1 MNFRLNITML
11 ILCVCVATRTAWAHS
26 GDEPPLYVA
35 ADGADAGL
43 CTDPATPCRSID
55 YALDKV
61 GKGGQIRVAAGQ
73 YLVSDLDVLFH
84 LVNGSV
90 DIVGGYDRASGF
102 RVPSQNG
109 TVLTGV
115 PLEFAE
121 PLADRGFLVIAD
133 SKGADRDAYA
143 AVQQKL
149 GLHAALKSSLPAAP
163 CVGGSVAGMACL
175 NVDLLSHVG
184 SADISAQ
191 PGDAADVWGFVDL
204 NTNREYAIVGF
215 DIGTAIFDVTDPE
228 NPREVGFVDGQ
239 RTSWRDIKVYQYWN
253 SAQARWNARAYI
265 TTDGSTDGLFVI
277 ELSDLPHRVSRLAYA
292 SDFLAAHNVY
302 LTSTDF
308 GTGLAEGD
316 RAPSIIIAGSSIAS
330 GPYRAY
336 SVGNPDTPRFEVMP
350 GSGRADYMH
359 DAASMIITDSR
370 KDTQC
375 ANAVSFCELLF
386 DFNETSVDIWDVTNA
401 GGPVRLSRTTYPNV
415 GYVHSGWPSED
426 QRYLFVQDEL
436 DERDRGLN
444 TTLRVLDLANLS
456 SPVSA
461 GTWTGPTNAIDHN
474 GFVRGN
480 RYYMSNYSRGLTI
493 LDITNVTDLQLVG
506 RLDTFPGSDGT
517 GFVGAWGAYPYFHS
531 GHIAV
536 SDIDSGFYM
545 VADRTL
551 DVPEGRLAFS
561 SASYGGSEGMQLQI
575 PVSRLGGT
583 SGDVSTGYEILAVT
597 ANNTDV
603 QSAGGSLNWSNGD
616 GADKLITLDLH
627 GDADS
632 GEGLER
638 LLVRLS
644 APTGG
649 ATLDAQRVASVY
661 ISEPGA
667 APSVAFDQ
675 DVVRIAER
683 GFATAVLVV
692 RRFGSAAGAVSVD
705 YAVTAGDAN
714 AGSDFQGATSGTL
727 NWGDGDADPKWIEFA
742 IVDDGTGEAEE
753 FIEVSL
759 GNASGASLG
768 LLASSTVLI
777 ADGFGQNRA
786 PNAVAGTSQTVS
798 SGASVTLNGSASNDP
813 DGDTLTY
820 QWTQTAGTAVTI
832 SNTGSATATFTA
844 PSVTSDALLQFE
856 LRVSDGLLQDA
867 AATTVTVR
875 RPDTVQSGGSGGG
888 STGWFALIV
897 MLLLFFARRFRP
909 VPAAGCRQRP

>member
-1 MNFRLNITML
+1 MQSRLNITML
-11 ILCVCVATRTAWAHS
+11 ILFVCLTMRTVWAHS
-26 GDEPPLYVA
+26 GDEPPLFVA
-35 ADGADAGL
+35 ADGTDAGL
-43 CTDPATPCRSID
+43 CTDPATPCRSIE
-55 YALDKV
+55 YALEKV

-73 YLVSDLDVLFH
+73 YLVNDSEVLFH

-102 RVPSQNG
+102 RVPSQNP

-121 PLADRGFLVIAD
+121 PLVERGFAVIAD
-133 SKGADRDAYA
+133 SKGAGRDAYNT
-143 AVQQKL
+143 VQQKL

-184 SADISAQ
+184 STDISAQ
-191 PGDAADVWGFVDL
+191 PGNAADVWGFVDL

-253 SAQARWNARAYI
+253 NAQERWNAHAYI

-292 SDFLAAHNVY
+292 SDFSAAHNIY

-308 GTGLAEGD
+308 GTGLAAGD
-316 RAPSIIIAGSSIAS
+316 GAPSIIIAGSNIAS

-336 SVGNPDTPRFEVMP
+336 SVDNPDAPRFEVMP

-375 ANAVSFCELLF
+375 INGGSFCELLF
-386 DFNETSVDIWDVTNA
+386 DFNETTVDIWDVTNA

-415 GYVHSGWPSED
+415 GYVHSGWPTED

-444 TTLRVLDLANLS
+444 TTLRVFDLSNLS
-456 SPVSA
+456 SPVPA

-493 LDITNVTDLQLVG
+493 LDITNVTNIQLVG
-506 RLDTFPGSDGT
+506 RIDTFPGSDGT

-531 GHIAV
+531 GHIAI

-575 PVSRLGGT
+575 PVSRLGGAVGGVGT
-583 SGDVSTGYEILAVT
+583 RYEILAAT
-597 ANNTDV
+597 ANTADV
-603 QSAGGSLNWSNGD
+603 TSAAGSLSWSNGD

-627 GDADS
+627 ADADTS
-632 GEGLER
+632 EGLER
-638 LLVRLS
+638 FLVRLS

-649 ATLDAQRVASVY
+649 ATLDAQRVAHVY

-667 APSVAFDQ
+667 APSVGFDQ

-692 RRFGSAAGAVSVD
+692 RRFGSASGAVSAD
-705 YAVTAGDAN
+705 YTITAGDAN
-714 AGSDFQGATSGTL
+714 AGSDFQGPTSGTL
-727 NWGDGDADPKWIEFA
+727 NWDDGDANPKWIEFA
-742 IVDDGTGEAEE
+742 IADDGTGETEE

-759 GNASGASLG
+759 GNVSGASIG
-768 LLASSTVLI
+768 VLASSTVLI

-820 QWTQTAGTAVTI
+820 QWSQISGTAVAI
-832 SNTGSATATFTA
+832 NNPGSATAAFSA
-844 PSVTSDALLQFE
+844 PSVSSDELLQFE
-856 LRVSDGLLQDA
+856 LSVSDGLAQDV

-875 RPDTVQSGGSGGG
+875 RPDTAQSGGSGGG
-888 STGWFALIV
+888 STGGFALLF
-897 MLLLFFARRFRP
+897 MLLLFLTRRIR
-909 VPAAGCRQRP
+909 AAAAATSRQTS